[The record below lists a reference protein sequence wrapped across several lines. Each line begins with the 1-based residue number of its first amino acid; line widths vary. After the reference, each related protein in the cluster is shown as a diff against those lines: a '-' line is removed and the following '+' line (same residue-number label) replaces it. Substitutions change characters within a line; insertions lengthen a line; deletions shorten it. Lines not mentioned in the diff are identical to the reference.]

1 MKTIE
6 EAYRLFLA
14 RLQDGEPGNF
24 ESFVAG
30 VMAGRKDA
38 EIAAAEERGR
48 REGAKWRFPREP
60 GNAGGWTIRYK
71 FLGDIQGII
80 NDEYG
85 IGAEE
90 IEQVLLAVEKLP
102 VPPAEKEA
110 NCIFEKTYNENW
122 GGINRTSF
130 IGR

>member
-1 MKTIE
+1 MICPICGKDHLHRLPNTGPVVTIGTNADKTYT
-6 EAYRLFLA
+6 AADL
-14 RLQDGEPGNF
+14 
-24 ESFVAG
+24 
-30 VMAGRKDA
+30 
-38 EIAAAEERGR
+38 AAAEERGR

-60 GNAGGWTIRYK
+60 RNAGGWTIRYN
-71 FLGDIQGII
+71 FLDDIQGII